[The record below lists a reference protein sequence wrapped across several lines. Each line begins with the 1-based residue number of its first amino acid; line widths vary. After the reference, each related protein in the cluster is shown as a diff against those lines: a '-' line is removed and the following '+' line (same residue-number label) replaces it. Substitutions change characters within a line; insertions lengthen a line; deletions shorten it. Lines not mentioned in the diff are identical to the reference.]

1 MRLIRIRVT
10 AVSVAAVLAMLF
22 TGCATTHGPV
32 SASGKPIPKAT
43 LEAAR
48 QRVDQEQIPP
58 NLKPY
63 YFSMYSEGREN
74 LALYEMRGG
83 LEALRSGE
91 LDQAEK
97 LLQSACED
105 VDALLAGANEAR
117 KAQGKFTKEQ
127 EKWFKG
133 ESYERSAL
141 FMYRGL
147 IYLIRH
153 DFGNASACFKR
164 AQLYDIT
171 SDDEPGFAGDWYS
184 AEWALALASLKHG
197 YPQDADAALKRAAGF
212 SSRRGEVPPPGA
224 DCNTLVVVEAGIGPI
239 KYRAGRYG
247 ELMRYREEPSP
258 VKTVEILQGDKVL
271 TASAAAESLYFQA
284 TTRGKR
290 EVDSILNGKA
300 QFKQGTAIAATGL
313 AAGALIAAQHGGQGG
328 DIAAGVLGGL
338 ALISAGLSAATT
350 PQADIRTWDNLPH
363 SLYFLCLSLPPGE
376 STFSVM
382 GKNAAGSVLRIQE
395 LKPVIRKDDPLQVIF
410 VRF

>member
-10 AVSVAAVLAMLF
+10 AVFVAAVLAALF
-22 TGCATTHGPV
+22 TGCATTHGPM

-43 LEAAR
+43 LDAAR

-184 AEWALALASLKHG
+184 AEWALALASLKQG

-224 DCNTLVVVEAGIGPI
+224 DCNTLIVVEAGIGPI

-258 VKTVEILQGDKVL
+258 VKTVEILQGDNVL
-271 TASAAAESLYFQA
+271 TTSAAAESLYFQA

-395 LKPVIRKDDPLQVIF
+395 LKPVIHKDDPLQVIF

>member
-1 MRLIRIRVT
+1 MRLTRIRVT
-10 AVSVAAVLAMLF
+10 AVSVAAALAGLL

-43 LEAAR
+43 LEAAQ
-48 QRVDQEQIPP
+48 QRVEQEQIPP

-63 YFSMYSEGREN
+63 YLSMYSEGREN
-74 LALYEMRGG
+74 MALYEMRGG
-83 LEALRSGE
+83 LEALRTGQ

-97 LLQSACED
+97 LLQLACED
-105 VDALLAGANEAR
+105 VDALLAGADAAR

-141 FMYRGL
+141 FLYRGL

-153 DFGNASACFKR
+153 DYGNASACFKR

-184 AEWALALASLKHG
+184 AEWALALASLKQG
-197 YPQDADAALKRAAGF
+197 YPQDAEAALKRAAAF

-224 DCNTLVVVEAGIGPI
+224 DCNTLIVVEAGIGPI
-239 KYRAGRYG
+239 KYRSGRYG
-247 ELMRYREEPSP
+247 ERMRYREEPSP
-258 VKTVEILQGDKVL
+258 VKRVEVLQDHKVL
-271 TASAAAESLYFQA
+271 TATAAAESLYFQA

-300 QFKQGTAIAATGL
+300 NFKEGTGYAATGL

-338 ALISAGLSAATT
+338 ALISAGISAATT
-350 PQADIRTWDNLPH
+350 PQADIRAWDNLPH
-363 SLYFLCLSLPPGE
+363 SIYFLCLSLPPGE
-376 STFSVM
+376 QALTVM
-382 GKNAAGSVLRIQE
+382 GHNAAGSVIKVQE
-395 LKPVIRKDDPLQVIF
+395 LKPVIHQDDPLQVIF

>member
-1 MRLIRIRVT
+1 MRLIWIRVT
-10 AVSVAAVLAMLF
+10 AVSAAVLATF
-22 TGCATTHGPV
+22 VTGCATQGPL
-32 SASGKPIPKAT
+32 SASGKPISKAA
-43 LEAAR
+43 LDAAH
-48 QRVDQEQIPP
+48 QRVEQEQIPA
-58 NLKPY
+58 NLQPY
-63 YFSMYSEGREN
+63 YVSMYSEGREN
-74 LALYEMRGG
+74 MALYAMRGG
-83 LEALRSGE
+83 LEALRSGQ
-91 LDQAEK
+91 LDRAEK
-97 LLQSACED
+97 LLQLATED

-184 AEWALALASLKHG
+184 AEWALALASLKQG

-212 SSRRGEVPPPGA
+212 SSRRREVPPPGK
-224 DCNTLVVVEAGIGPI
+224 DCNTLIVVEAGVGPI

-258 VKTVEILQGDKVL
+258 VKQVEVLQGNKVL

-300 QFKQGTAIAATGL
+300 NFKEGTGHAAAGL
-313 AAGALIAAQHGGQGG
+313 AASALIAAQHGGQGG

-363 SLYFLCLSLPPGE
+363 SIYFLCLSLPPGE
-376 STFSVM
+376 SALSVM
-382 GKNAAGSVLRIQE
+382 GHNAAGSVVKIQE
-395 LKPVIRKDDPLQVIF
+395 LKPVIHKDDPLQVIF